1 MSVFAVESLTFAG
14 NFPRKDSAC
23 AVLPIIEK
31 HNKKKNNFI
40 KTFFR
45 YELLQK

>member
-1 MSVFAVESLTFAG
+1 MTIRYLMM
-14 NFPRKDSAC
+14 
-23 AVLPIIEK
+23 IINQK
-31 HNKKKNNFI
+31 NNKKKKNNFI